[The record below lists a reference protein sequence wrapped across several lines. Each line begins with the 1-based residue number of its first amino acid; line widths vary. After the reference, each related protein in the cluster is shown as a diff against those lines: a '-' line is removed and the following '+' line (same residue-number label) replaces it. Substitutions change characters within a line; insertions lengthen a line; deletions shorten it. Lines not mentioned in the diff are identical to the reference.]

1 MQLIS
6 TYSKASLETEQQK
19 PLNIP
24 KKNYMIV
31 RYTLKA

>member
-6 TYSKASLETEQQK
+6 TYSKASLETKQPK
-19 PLNIP
+19 PIKIP
-24 KKNYMIV
+24 KKIYMSV